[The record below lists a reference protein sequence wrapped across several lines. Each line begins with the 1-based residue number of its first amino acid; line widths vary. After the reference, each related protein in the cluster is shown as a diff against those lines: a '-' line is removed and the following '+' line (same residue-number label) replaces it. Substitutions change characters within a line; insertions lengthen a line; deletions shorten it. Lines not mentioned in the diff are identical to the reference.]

1 MAKRDLTLKCSTAQ
15 IHHQKKMT
23 TLQIEFAAGMNR
35 KNQEPISPSRT
46 TPLCIA
52 KLQSV
57 HAHCPG
63 FLQCRKDD

>member
-1 MAKRDLTLKCSTAQ
+1 MLYGSDPSSKEDDD
-15 IHHQKKMT
+15 I
-23 TLQIEFAAGMNR
+23 AAGMNR
-35 KNQEPISPSRT
+35 KNQEPISLSRT

-52 KLQSV
+52 KLHSV